1 MRLLMN
7 FFVTVISTLHSKI
20 KPFNKGFFNM
30 YRRKTNVDSN
40 SVPFPETKGITRHC
54 QTCKQ
59 WKSTGG
65 FRKHPFRGYM
75 ECKECVT
82 KRAEKL
88 KEKENESSN

>member
-1 MRLLMN
+1 
-7 FFVTVISTLHSKI
+7 
-20 KPFNKGFFNM
+20 M

-40 SVPFPETKGITRHC
+40 SAPFLETKGITRHC

-75 ECKECVT
+75 ECKDCVT
-82 KRAEKL
+82 KRAEKP